1 MALASAKSSAL
12 EDNNKAVATGMK
24 WSVEARAEI
33 PQAMRDEIEAEMATK
48 RVLRGGTEEDRM
60 RARAETASLKKKV
73 MDLRTPKNVKMP
85 EPNDIVLIGECP
97 WKFPRDTERI
107 DKYRYRILKVD
118 PKYDEINPKTGA
130 PFDPDE
136 LKEAILKSKTP
147 WGALLPRTPPGFFS
161 KRLGA
166 SCAYAIAAGTF
177 PSGETP
183 RPQHTVTKYTVMGIP
198 HFEKSFSVLGGAGV
212 IWFCGHGDRV
222 STKNFDTNPM
232 SIAVCPGEPF

>member
-97 WKFPRDTERI
+97 WKYPRDTERI

-118 PKYDEINPKTGA
+118 PKFDEINPKTGA
-130 PFDPDE
+130 PFDKDE
-136 LKEAILKSKTP
+136 LAEAILKSKNP
-147 WGALLPRTPPGFFS
+147 RKNERLYLHDALCPPPPPTPPPS
-161 KRLGA
+161 TPPRMVSALALRPADLRRQEEQKRREL
-166 SCAYAIAAGTF
+166 AISATIN
-177 PSGETP
+177 
-183 RPQHTVTKYTVMGIP
+183 K
-198 HFEKSFSVLGGAGV
+198 
-212 IWFCGHGDRV
+212 
-222 STKNFDTNPM
+222 
-232 SIAVCPGEPF
+232 